1 LTNVFQD
8 VILLIVA
15 GTTAT
20 KQKLHTKLF
29 EKRFKKLL
37 TKTSER
43 VKIIKSLSESEV
55 KTKRNL
61 IFEN

>member
-1 LTNVFQD
+1 MTNVFQD

-37 TKTSER
+37 TKTFER
-43 VKIIKSLSESEV
+43 VMIIKSLSESGV
-55 KTKRNL
+55 K
-61 IFEN
+61 